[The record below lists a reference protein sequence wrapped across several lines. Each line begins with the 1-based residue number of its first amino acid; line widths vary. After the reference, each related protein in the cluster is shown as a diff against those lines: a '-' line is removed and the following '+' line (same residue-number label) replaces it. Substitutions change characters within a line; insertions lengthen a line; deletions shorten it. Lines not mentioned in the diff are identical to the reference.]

1 MEMMYAELIGDN
13 KKQRIKNLCDNI
25 LKTFLTAIIFI
36 ILMLTEPEYSE
47 FYSVA
52 PTRELSSIIKKE
64 MSQLIE
70 KSPLISKHFEVL
82 TSEIRCSATNSKF
95 VPLATTN
102 NTMDGRLAT
111 AYVADEVEHLPPF
124 YRNII
129 RKNGQNRWR
138 SFEIIPR

>member
-70 KSPLISKHFEVL
+70 KSPLISKHFEIL
-82 TSEIRCSATNSKF
+82 TSEIRCEATNSKF

-111 AYVADEVEHLPPF
+111 AYVADEVDNLPPF
-124 YRNII
+124 YGNII